1 MYHEI
6 QEYESTYKYPL
17 ILQNHNSK
25 LTDYIILL
33 SSSSETSIIQEEDE
47 KQNMLNVSWSLAQ
60 YQTEF
65 GNTFCVKNINSSI
78 DYSLKHWIKGIKNT
92 HLFEHSYSISYN
104 PIDPKNP
111 YISITIPYLR
121 NRAGLMKNLKAIVE
135 TPFGFKLFEGT
146 MINGNLT
153 TEVDQHLINHPGWKT
168 RLIIR
173 IVANKNK
180 IQLRGSLK
188 NGKLNGLVQIYGILP
203 RNHEGRCSDLVEA
216 GLSFVGHFENGTPV
230 GPCWRKLIGGSWL
243 YGTLD
248 EKHEFTGTKIAYLY
262 QDLKL
267 VMIGE
272 FKNGLMVSESFLRGN
287 FYSNVSLLRNNFGF
301 SHYIHFR
308 SMVKKLR

>member
-6 QEYESTYKYPL
+6 QESERTYKYPL
-17 ILQNHNSK
+17 VLQNHNSK

-33 SSSSETSIIQEEDE
+33 SSSETSIIQEDD
-47 KQNMLNVSWSLAQ
+47 KQNMLNDSWSLVQ

-65 GNTFCVKNINSSI
+65 ENSFSEKNTTNSSI
-78 DYSLKHWIKGIKNT
+78 HYILKHWINGIKDT
-92 HLFEHSYSISYN
+92 HLFEHSYSSSYN

-111 YISITIPYLR
+111 HISIIIPYLR

-153 TEVDQHLINHPGWKT
+153 GEVDQHIINHPGWKT

-180 IQLRGSLK
+180 IKLRGSLK
-188 NGKLNGLVQIYGILP
+188 NGKLHGIVQIYGVLP
-203 RNHEGRCSDLVEA
+203 RNHEGRCSDLIEP
-216 GLSFVGHFENGTPV
+216 GLSFVGYFENGSPV
-230 GPCWRKLIGGSWL
+230 GPCWRHLVGGSWL

-248 EKHEFTGTKIAYLY
+248 EKHEFTGTEIAYLY
-262 QDLKL
+262 QDLEL

-272 FKNGLMVSESFLRGN
+272 FKNGLMVSESFLSDPGRI
-287 FYSNVSLLRNNFGF
+287 FILLFNCIAFHILIFSFGKF
-301 SHYIHFR
+301 ST
-308 SMVKKLR
+308 